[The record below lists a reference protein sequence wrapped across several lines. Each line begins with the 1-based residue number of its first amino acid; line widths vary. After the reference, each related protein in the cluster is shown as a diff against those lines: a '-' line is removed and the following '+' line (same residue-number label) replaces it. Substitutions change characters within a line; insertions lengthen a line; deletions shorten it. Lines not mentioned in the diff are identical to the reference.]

1 MLSIL
6 RSITVSSVALIFLA
20 SSFCSTAKQS
30 PKPKVIVGVI
40 AQDEAK
46 DSFDGSVGPSYGIS
60 LEYLSNITK
69 ALDYELEL
77 RTYKHIP
84 SLLADVES
92 KKIDGAVGFSKTAA
106 REKRFLFSMPFFS
119 STIAVWYRNA

>member
-1 MLSIL
+1 M
-6 RSITVSSVALIFLA
+6 
-20 SSFCSTAKQS
+20 
-30 PKPKVIVGVI
+30 
-40 AQDEAK
+40 
-46 DSFDGSVGPSYGIS
+46 S

-119 STIAVWYRNA
+119 STIAVWYRNATYRDSDARDL